1 MSKLAAGEGA
11 WYFKDSNT
19 LYKIY
24 GQIKCDLPIDINNAY
39 ITGLDS
45 SSDMIRSTSG
55 NILKCVEED
64 PRQIHWGFTYFI
76 LPSSIFQRI
85 LQVNNRQ
92 VQNQKREFNKNT
104 FEIFVQ

>member
-1 MSKLAAGEGA
+1 MIHTSIIHFSPTVLVSKLAAGEGA
-11 WYFKDSNT
+11 WYFKDSDT

-55 NILKCVEED
+55 NIFKMCRRGSATD
-64 PRQIHWGFTYFI
+64 PLGLYLFYPAIKHFSKDIAG
-76 LPSSIFQRI
+76 
-85 LQVNNRQ
+85 
-92 VQNQKREFNKNT
+92 K
-104 FEIFVQ
+104 